1 MSTPLP
7 KTPNSIQQRIERRQR
22 RMKIVRYGIF
32 LPSMLIGA
40 VTGVGAMIWPSATT
54 VETGQSRE
62 YQDLQPQY
70 FNAPISSLAS
80 ALENTVE
87 AHARLHS
94 DPDSPARV
102 DETNAQFHVIA
113 KGPYV
118 PTTTKIRVTIHRS
131 QSGRSAVN
139 MRADSA
145 SGVKTDFGQRARNIR
160 FLQKEINDRLPR
172 HAGIL
177 GDDAAE

>member
-7 KTPNSIQQRIERRQR
+7 KSPNNIQQRIEKRQR
-22 RMKIVRYGIF
+22 RMKFVRYGIF

-40 VTGVGAMIWPSATT
+40 LTGIGAMIWPSATT

-80 ALENTVE
+80 AIEDTIE
-87 AHARLHS
+87 AHDRLRT
-94 DPDSPARV
+94 DVDSPHRI
-102 DETNAQFHVIA
+102 EEQNAQFYMIA
-113 KGPYV
+113 KGPYL
-118 PTTTKIRVTIHRS
+118 PTTTTIRITIHTS
-131 QSGRSAVN
+131 SSGRSAVN
-139 MRADSA
+139 IRADSA

-160 FLQKEINDRLPR
+160 FLQEEINARLAR
-172 HAGIL
+172 YQGIL
-177 GDDAAE
+177 DEENNE